1 MNISTFLQERACAAL
16 ALISVSLLTACA
28 SPGADH
34 VAGAPFDPYE
44 ERNRQIHA
52 FNKSVDRNLYR
63 PAGKGYSDFLPDD
76 PETAIG
82 RFAFNLAIPSDIV
95 NNILQLNMRGAFQD
109 TGRFL
114 VNSTVGLAG
123 FFDPATE
130 LNMAQPT
137 NTNFGETLH
146 VWGVKQGAYVE
157 LPFLGPSTERD
168 TAGMIVDIF
177 TNPITYLLAYP
188 NNLYGTGAAL
198 SANVA
203 RRGRYADAI
212 DSILYESADSY
223 AASRSLYLQNR
234 QYTLGQEGEGAYL
247 DPYDDPYGSP
257 SGDPY
262 GDPYSDSEV
271 SEDTNE

>member
-1 MNISTFLQERACAAL
+1 M
-16 ALISVSLLTACA
+16 LIGTLLVTGCA
-28 SPGADH
+28 SPGPDH
-34 VAGAPFDPYE
+34 QPGTPFDPYE

-52 FNKSVDRNLYR
+52 FNKSIDRNVYR

-76 PETAIG
+76 PETALG

-114 VNSTVGLAG
+114 VNSTIGLGG

-146 VWGVKQGAYVE
+146 VWGVQQGAYVE

-168 TAGMIVDIF
+168 TVGMVVDVF
-177 TNPITYLLAYP
+177 TNPLTYLLAYP
-188 NNLYGTGAAL
+188 NNLYVTGAAL

-234 QYTLGQEGEGAYL
+234 SFTLGQDGDDTYL
-247 DPYDDPYGSP
+247 DPYDDPYGDP
-257 SGDPY
+257 YGDPY
-262 GDPYSDSEV
+262 ADPYSDSEV
-271 SEDTNE
+271 SEETDE